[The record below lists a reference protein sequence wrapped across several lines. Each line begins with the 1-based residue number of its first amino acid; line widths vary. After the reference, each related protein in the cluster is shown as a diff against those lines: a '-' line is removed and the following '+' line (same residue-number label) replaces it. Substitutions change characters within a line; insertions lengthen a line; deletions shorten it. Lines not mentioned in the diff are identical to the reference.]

1 MTSPI
6 DTLRLPLILPAEKL
20 PNRLA
25 KAAMTEGLAD
35 PEGRPTIAHQRLYG
49 AWARGGAGLLITGN
63 VIVDRNHLE
72 RPGNVVL
79 DREPDADHR
88 RGLEE
93 WAKAARERGAGLW
106 MQISHAGRQTQ
117 SAVNPR
123 PKAPSAVTVALPGNR
138 FAPPEPLTEGEI
150 LDLIQ
155 RFARAVKVARE
166 TGFTG
171 AQIHA
176 AHGYLISQFLSPRT
190 NLRTD
195 QWGGALENRARFL
208 LEIVR
213 AARTLVGADFTL
225 SVKLNSADFQKGGF
239 APDESV
245 QVSAWLAQAGV
256 DVLEISGGTYEQ
268 PRMMKIEGMQKADT
282 AGMPASTAQREAY
295 FLDFAADM
303 RSKVQLPLMV
313 TGGFR
318 SGEGMARAVSEDGV
332 ALVGLG
338 RPLCVDPMGPGKI
351 LSGAPSLA
359 KWEQNLRLGPG
370 LLSPKS
376 PIKMVRAINGFG
388 ATFWF
393 YQQIRRMAE
402 GNAPDPKLSVWKAFQ
417 VEQKFQAAQLEASR
431 AFMKAG

>member
-1 MTSPI
+1 MTTPL

-63 VIVDRNHLE
+63 VIIDRNHLE
-72 RPGNVVL
+72 RPGNVVI
-79 DREPDADHR
+79 DREPDADRR
-88 RGLEE
+88 RGLED

-106 MQISHAGRQTQ
+106 MQISHAGRQTMR
-117 SAVNPR
+117 AVNPK
-123 PKAPSAVTVALPGNR
+123 PKAPSAVTVALPGKR
-138 FAPPEPLTEGEI
+138 FAEPEPLTEGEI

-155 RFARAVKVARE
+155 RFAGAVMVARE

-176 AHGYLISQFLSPRT
+176 AHGYLLSQFLSPRS

-195 QWGGALENRARFL
+195 QWGGSLENRARFL

-213 AARTLVGADFTL
+213 AARARVGADFTL
-225 SVKLNSADFQKGGF
+225 AVKLNSADFQKGGF
-239 APDESV
+239 AADESV
-245 QVSAWLAQAGV
+245 QVSAWLAKAGV
-256 DVLEISGGTYEQ
+256 DILEVSGGTYEQ
-268 PRMMKIEGMQKADT
+268 PRMMKIEGLQKADT
-282 AGMPASTAQREAY
+282 SGMPQSTAQREAY
-295 FLDFAADM
+295 FLDFAAEM
-303 RSKVQLPLMV
+303 RKKVTLPLMV

-318 SGEGMARAVSEDGV
+318 SAEGMARAVVEDGV
-332 ALVGLG
+332 ALIGLG
-338 RPLCVDPMGPGKI
+338 RPLCVDPMAPGKI
-351 LSGAPSLA
+351 LSGAAGLT
-359 KWEQNLRLGPG
+359 KWEQKLRLGPG

-388 ATFWF
+388 ANFWF
-393 YQQIRRMAE
+393 YQQIRRMGE
-402 GNAPDPKLSVWKAFQ
+402 GLAPDPALNFWKAFQ
-417 VEQKFQAAQLEASR
+417 AEQKFQAAQLEASR
-431 AFMKAG
+431 AYMSAG